1 MENRI
6 SPPLLKFLEFQRL
19 VNLIYGEAV
28 SEQVSLSPTRSAG
41 FHHSHGRNCVTDTTA
56 RGWGGADGL
65 RCPVCIERLT
75 PHAWDSAGGR
85 QSSSASARTTGDPGA
100 DLRSLRWPET
110 AERFTTDMLNMM
122 ALRAASPP
130 SEQALGG
137 RVRCHVRGSKLNH
150 SA

>member
-56 RGWGGADGL
+56 RGWGGGGG
-65 RCPVCIERLT
+65 
-75 PHAWDSAGGR
+75 SA
-85 QSSSASARTTGDPGA
+85 
-100 DLRSLRWPET
+100 
-110 AERFTTDMLNMM
+110 
-122 ALRAASPP
+122 
-130 SEQALGG
+130 
-137 RVRCHVRGSKLNH
+137 
-150 SA
+150 

>member
-56 RGWGGADGL
+56 RGWGGGGGQRLMGPPGRALGAW
-65 RCPVCIERLT
+65 RCPGG
-75 PHAWDSAGGR
+75 HASRGR
-85 QSSSASARTTGDPGA
+85 
-100 DLRSLRWPET
+100 
-110 AERFTTDMLNMM
+110 
-122 ALRAASPP
+122 
-130 SEQALGG
+130 
-137 RVRCHVRGSKLNH
+137 
-150 SA
+150 